1 MREKIIVG
9 YLRSKMACHRAL
21 EDFVREEKG
30 ASQIME
36 IMIVV
41 VIMIAV
47 AGVFKEQLMEAVNAM
62 FGKLI
67 GFMGE

>member
-9 YLRSKMACHRAL
+9 YLGSKMACQRAM
-21 EDFVREEKG
+21 EDYVREEKS

-36 IMIVV
+36 IRIVV
-41 VIMIAV
+41 LIMIAL